1 MQKSLRTLDTHT
13 ELPEESLATYQYI
26 APECLLV
33 CLFCCELE
41 WPRLLTVTLLLCCGG
56 RVEDCY
62 HDQSMLSVLF
72 G

>member
-1 MQKSLRTLDTHT
+1 MAKTTDCDIV
-13 ELPEESLATYQYI
+13 A
-26 APECLLV
+26 
-33 CLFCCELE
+33 
-41 WPRLLTVTLLLCCGG
+41 LLCG